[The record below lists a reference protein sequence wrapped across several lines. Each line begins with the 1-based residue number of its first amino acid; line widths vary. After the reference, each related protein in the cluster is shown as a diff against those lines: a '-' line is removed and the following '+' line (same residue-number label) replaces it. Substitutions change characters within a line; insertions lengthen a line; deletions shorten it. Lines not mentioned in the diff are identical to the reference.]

1 MSKQNL
7 VYNAKKNEQL
17 EELLAF
23 TAKLEGKVDE
33 VRVDL
38 TNLSAIRAVVH
49 QNEEKI
55 ALNAVKFDE
64 TNEEIDDRIVSTN
77 DRIDLHD
84 DNLKRIEKD
93 NEIEK

>member
-7 VYNAKKNEQL
+7 IYNAKKNEQL

-38 TNLSAIRAVVH
+38 NNLSAIKPV
-49 QNEEKI
+49 I
-55 ALNAVKFDE
+55 
-64 TNEEIDDRIVSTN
+64 
-77 DRIDLHD
+77 
-84 DNLKRIEKD
+84 
-93 NEIEK
+93 

>member
-1 MSKQNL
+1 M
-7 VYNAKKNEQL
+7 
-17 EELLAF
+17 
-23 TAKLEGKVDE
+23 
-33 VRVDL
+33 

>member
-7 VYNAKKNEQL
+7 IYNAKKNEQL

-38 TNLSAIRAVVH
+38 TNLASIKPII
-49 QNEEKI
+49 QENGEKI
-55 ALNAVKFDE
+55 ELNRVKFE
-64 TNEEIDDRIVSTN
+64 EANEEIDDRIVSTN
-77 DRIDLHD
+77 DRIDMHD

>member
-7 VYNAKKNEQL
+7 IYNAKKNEQL

-38 TNLSAIRAVVH
+38 NNLSTIKPVI
-49 QNEEKI
+49 QENSEKI
-55 ALNAVKFDE
+55 ELNRVKFE
-64 TNEEIDDRIVSTN
+64 EANEEIDDRIVSTN
-77 DRIDLHD
+77 DRIDMHD

-93 NEIEK
+93 NELEK

>member
-7 VYNAKKNEQL
+7 IYNAKKNEQL

-38 TNLSAIRAVVH
+38 NNLSAIKPVI
-49 QNEEKI
+49 QENSEKI
-55 ALNAVKFDE
+55 ELNRVKFE
-64 TNEEIDDRIVSTN
+64 EANEEIDDRIVSTN
-77 DRIDLHD
+77 DRIDMHD

-93 NEIEK
+93 NELEK

>member
-7 VYNAKKNEQL
+7 IYNAKKNEQL

-38 TNLSAIRAVVH
+38 NNLSVIKPII
-49 QNEEKI
+49 QENGEKI
-55 ALNAVKFDE
+55 ELNRVKFE
-64 TNEEIDDRIVSTN
+64 EANEEIDDRIVSTN
-77 DRIDLHD
+77 DRIDMHD

-93 NEIEK
+93 NELEK

>member
-7 VYNAKKNEQL
+7 IYNAKKNEQL

-38 TNLSAIRAVVH
+38 NNLAAIKPII
-49 QNEEKI
+49 QENGEKI
-55 ALNAVKFDE
+55 ELNRVKFE
-64 TNEEIDDRIVSTN
+64 EANEEIDDRIVSTN
-77 DRIDLHD
+77 DRIDMHD

-93 NEIEK
+93 NELEK